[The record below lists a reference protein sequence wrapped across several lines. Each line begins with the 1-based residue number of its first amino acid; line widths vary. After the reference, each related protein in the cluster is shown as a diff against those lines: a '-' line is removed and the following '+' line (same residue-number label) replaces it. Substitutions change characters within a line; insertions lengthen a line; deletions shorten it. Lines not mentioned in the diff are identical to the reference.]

1 MLSFPPLRPLTL
13 SNCLSINP
21 PTPQTVSLCSL
32 SLPSAPLPC
41 PTVYQSTRQHHKL
54 SVCALFPSPPPPY
67 PVQLSINQPANT
79 TNCQSV
85 LSFPPLRP
93 LTLSNCLSINPPT
106 PQTVSLCSLSLPSAP
121 LPCPTVYQS
130 TRQHHKLSVCALF
143 PSPPLPYPVQL
154 SINQPANT
162 TNCQSVLSFP
172 PLRSLTLSNCL
183 SINPPT
189 PQTVSLCSLSLPSAP
204 LPCPTVY
211 QSTRQHHK
219 LSVCALFPSPPPP
232 YPVQLSINQPA
243 NTTNCQSVLSFPP
256 LRPLTLSNCLS
267 INPPTPQTVS
277 LCSLSLPSAP
287 LPCPTVYQS
296 TRQHHKLSVCALF
309 PSPPLPYPVQL
320 SINQPANTTNCQSVL
335 SFPPLRSLT
344 LSNCLTASSLA
355 WHSAA
360 FSWTRLAMSSEILS
374 RRNLSFSAAS
384 SDSFTFWCRR
394 RISSCK

>member
-1 MLSFPPLRPLTL
+1 MPVCLTPKKIDLSINPPTPQTVSLCSLSLPSAPLPCPTVYQSTRQHHKLSVCALFPSPPPPYPVQLSINQPANTTNCQSVLSFPPLRPLTL

-54 SVCALFPSPPPPY
+54 SVCALFPSPPPLY

-219 LSVCALFPSPPPP
+219 LSVCALFPSPP
-232 YPVQLSINQPA
+232 
-243 NTTNCQSVLSFPP
+243 
-256 LRPLTLSNCLS
+256 
-267 INPPTPQTVS
+267 
-277 LCSLSLPSAP
+277 
-287 LPCPTVYQS
+287 
-296 TRQHHKLSVCALF
+296 
-309 PSPPLPYPVQL
+309 LPYPVQL
-320 SINQPANTTNCQSVL
+320 PDCFQFSLGQRRILLDKTSHVIRDLVTQKSVFLCSQLRLFHFLVQEADLILQLEVLFVCLVGFLTSLSTTRLYRGRASRQSV
-335 SFPPLRSLT
+335 
-344 LSNCLTASSLA
+344 
-355 WHSAA
+355 
-360 FSWTRLAMSSEILS
+360 
-374 RRNLSFSAAS
+374 
-384 SDSFTFWCRR
+384 
-394 RISSCK
+394 